1 MNVYTP
7 VELRQIVSF
16 PFFADL
22 VQCGFPSPAQDYVE
36 KRIDLNEL
44 LVQHPSATYFVK
56 AAGDSMIDAGI
67 DEGDLLVVD
76 SARKAEHGDIVI
88 AAVGGEFTVKKL
100 QLLPRVQLN
109 PMNPAY
115 WSPMY
120 FKPGD
125 SDSEQM
131 RRLDKR
137 KSTVMAG
144 LSYVHNTPYGFLRTT
159 IAGDTLDNSNGIN
172 WDLAWLYRYTNGNL
186 TLTPGIGVEWNSDN
200 QNEYYYGVSRHES
213 RRSGM
218 RSYDPDSSWN
228 PYLELSA
235 NYRFL
240 GDWSVYGVAR
250 YTRLSDEITD
260 SPMVDKS
267 WSGLISTGITYTF

>member
-1 MNVYTP
+1 MTKIKLLALGVLIAT
-7 VELRQIVSF
+7 SASAAH
-16 PFFADL
+16 ADGKFTLGAGVGSLSIRISNMMRMSIRCRSL
-22 VQCGFPSPAQDYVE
+22 VMRAKTSGSTVW
-36 KRIDLNEL
+36 
-44 LVQHPSATYFVK
+44 
-56 AAGDSMIDAGI
+56 AGGYYLWNDTND
-67 DEGDLLVVD
+67 
-76 SARKAEHGDIVI
+76 
-88 AAVGGEFTVKKL
+88 KL
-100 QLLPRVQLN
+100 SIT
-109 PMNPAY
+109 AY

-172 WDLAWLYRYTNGNL
+172 WDLARLYRYTNGNL

-267 WSGLISTGITYTF
+267 RSGLISTGITYTF